1 MGSGGQR
8 FWRQGRLSQH
18 DSLDRG
24 ATLSAPFAFSAG
36 TASARTSLPAQACD
50 AHIHVYDSRFPAVV
64 GASLH
69 PPDATIEDYRLVQ
82 QRMGT
87 ERVVLVTP
95 STYGADNRPML
106 AGLAQLGEIG
116 LGHAALGLF
125 TLGRVADLE
134 FDVALAGF
142 LLPALGAFV
151 AVVGEAVVAGQ
162 HQVFAVVAAD
172 GVLGEREQAPRRDA
186 AP

>member
-1 MGSGGQR
+1 MGPGGQR

-87 ERVVLVTP
+87 ERAVLVTP

-106 AGLAQLGEIG
+106 AGTRRTRSYSNCWARG
-116 LGHAALGLF
+116 ALGSSCQGVTWSAQTMTPMTRNSCHWPSVSS
-125 TLGRVADLE
+125 TLHPIA
-134 FDVALAGF
+134 
-142 LLPALGAFV
+142 
-151 AVVGEAVVAGQ
+151 
-162 HQVFAVVAAD
+162 
-172 GVLGEREQAPRRDA
+172 
-186 AP
+186 

>member
-87 ERVVLVTP
+87 ERAVLVTP

-106 AGLAQLGEIG
+106 AGLAQLGSQ
-116 LGHAALGLF
+116 
-125 TLGRVADLE
+125 GR
-134 FDVALAGF
+134 G
-142 LLPALGAFV
+142 V
-151 AVVGEAVVAGQ
+151 AVITGEPASRMAAVSN
-162 HQVFAVVAAD
+162 D
-172 GVLGEREQAPRRDA
+172 STGEEDRRLKREDIESAPGYESYSCE
-186 AP
+186 PNQIGISCIG